1 VQCLTGLAAGAI
13 DQPSRKALGIIE
25 QNLEQVFGGK
35 LLVAFAQSQRLG
47 GLHEP
52 ARTVGELLEIHYLNS
67 LGP

>member
-1 VQCLTGLAAGAI
+1 
-13 DQPSRKALGIIE
+13 
-25 QNLEQVFGGK
+25 
-35 LLVAFAQSQRLG
+35 LG